1 MRGDRQ
7 PGRRAVLR
15 GLAGGA
21 LVMLP
26 PAGAAQPPAPAPG
39 RSRPRLVSAL
49 LAEAVSV
56 LEFIPAEL
64 HAAIRAERNE
74 RDLAAFVNEAIRQA
88 MTQPGGGTLFF
99 PPGAYDVTEID
110 ASNADPAR
118 FGQVLRL
125 IGAGRM
131 ATKIRAAGS
140 GTVLLNA
147 LGRNEMQVESLQFH
161 TGNFEVQ
168 AAILLG
174 RTEASPNC
182 NGNAFRDLL
191 ISGNYSKSA
200 VLAYGAESTSWSQC
214 EFRNSNRAARHRC
227 LVTSHDPGVLP
238 VETRHGGRQVANSNT
253 DNVMLD
259 CEFYTPHDGAA
270 PVLFAGS
277 AGYTMQAC
285 TILGGDARG
294 ARLVTYRPERDT
306 FTGPVTW
313 QNPHLEV
320 LGPDNIVHFLEAPAG
335 VSYFRAI
342 NNYSGNYVIGSDI
355 AVLGYAGSA
364 AGAQPVLMQSTWTV
378 PMVPWAS
385 RNVSFS
391 VFGLADSSVDFTLA
405 DGVGTLDVQGFASN
419 SHFRAGIERV
429 ARVVPRG

>member
-1 MRGDRQ
+1 MDDAERQ
-7 PGRRAVLR
+7 GRRAFLR

-21 LVMLP
+21 LAALP
-26 PAGAAQPPAPAPG
+26 MRATSQPAAPRRQPIA
-39 RSRPRLVSAL
+39 AL

-56 LEFIPAEL
+56 LDFIPAEM

-74 RDLAAFVNEAIRQA
+74 QDVAPYINEAIRQVMA
-88 MTQPGGGTLFF
+88 QPGGGTIFF
-99 PPGAYDVTEID
+99 PAGAYDVSEID

-125 IGAGRM
+125 IGAGRL
-131 ATKIRAAGS
+131 ATKIRPAGS
-140 GTVLLNA
+140 GAVLLNA
-147 LGRNEMQVESLQFH
+147 LGRNELQVESLQFH
-161 TGNFEVQ
+161 AAAFEAQ

-182 NGNAFRDLL
+182 NGNMFRDLL
-191 ISGNYSKSA
+191 IGGNYSKA
-200 VLAYGAESTSWSQC
+200 TVIAFAAESTTWAQC

-227 LVTSHDPGVLP
+227 FVTSHDPAILP
-238 VETRHGGRQVANSNT
+238 VETRHGGRPVASSNT

-270 PVLFAGS
+270 PVLFAGA

-294 ARLVTYRPERDT
+294 TRLVTYRPERDT
-306 FTGPVTW
+306 FSGPVSW

-320 LGPDNIVHFLEAPAG
+320 LGPDAIVHFLEAPAG
-335 VSYFRAI
+335 VSYFRGI
-342 NNYSGNYVIGSDI
+342 NNYSGNYVIGSDTAI
-355 AVLGYAGSA
+355 LGYAGSA
-364 AGAQPVLMQSTWTV
+364 PNAQPVLMQSTWTT

-385 RNVSFS
+385 RNVTFS
-391 VFGLADSSVDFTLA
+391 VFGLADSSVEFALA
-405 DGVGTLDVQGFASN
+405 DGVGTLEVRGYASN
-419 SHFRAGIERV
+419 SRFRAGIERV